1 MNFTFNEERL
11 AQYRAI
17 QEAVA
22 ACGATA
28 VMVAGGCV
36 RDMLLDKPIKDIDL
50 FYEGELNQDL
60 IKQRFAIKPKKPP
73 VSNWLKDPMGNDVIP
88 VPMDDLF
95 PYPEN
100 ENWNVRYN
108 HVTFAGCDLPIQLIQ
123 VKDVS
128 THLDTFGAN
137 ISKVAYF
144 GDGTMYLSPG
154 FIEDITTQTLHIDPN
169 CGEKYQDKII
179 TKFPEFEA
187 VHKCLMS

>member
-1 MNFTFNEERL
+1 MNFTFNEERM

-60 IKQRFAIKPKKPP
+60 IKQRFAIQPKKKNP
-73 VSNWLKDPMGNDVIP
+73 WLNTEAIAGLL
-88 VPMDDLF
+88 DDLA
-95 PYPEN
+95 PYPDN
-100 ENWNVRYN
+100 ENWNIKYN

-154 FIEDITTQTLHIDPN
+154 FIEDIMTQTLHIDPN

-179 TKFPEFEA
+179 AKFPEFEA
-187 VHKCLMS
+187 VHQCIMS